1 MTDDVHN
8 QADHPS
14 VEVLSDAAADLLS
27 ASEAQRIQAHLE
39 ACADCRDVAAALAD
53 ACLAL
58 ESLPAPPM
66 PDAVFARLTAVVQA
80 ESQRRASGVARAEED
95 AEIAEAAK
103 RTDLG
108 TFGQNPTIGK
118 QVPIADA
125 HLVGRRLPP
134 DSDQER

>member
-14 VEVLSDAAADLLS
+14 VEVLSDAAADMLS
-27 ASEAQRIQAHLE
+27 DTESQRVQAHLDS
-39 ACADCRDVAAALAD
+39 CAECREVAVALAD
-53 ACLAL
+53 ACTAL
-58 ESLPAPPM
+58 QSLPAPPM
-66 PDAVFARLTAVVQA
+66 PDAVFARLTAVVRA
-80 ESQRRASGVARAEED
+80 ESERRATGVARAEED

>member
-1 MTDDVHN
+1 MTDDVQK

-27 ASEAQRIQAHLE
+27 ASEAQRVKDHLE
-39 ACADCRDVAAALAD
+39 ACAECRDVAVALAD

-58 ESLPAPPM
+58 QSLPAPPM
-66 PDAVFARLTAVVQA
+66 PDAVFARLSAVLQA
-80 ESQRRASGVARAEED
+80 ESERRATGVARAEED